1 MKYGQQRLA
10 AGRKNFIF
18 FLCPLDGE
26 QFKTVPCFL
35 SRSALPPLVLHG
47 DQALGLQ
54 LIHRIAH
61 LADILPVVA
70 DAEDAPG
77 ELLQNAPYHRAG

>member
-26 QFKTVPCFL
+26 QFITCCLLLFL
-35 SRSALPPLVLHG
+35 ICHIYFVNTDFIENS
-47 DQALGLQ
+47 D
-54 LIHRIAH
+54 I
-61 LADILPVVA
+61 ADIIW
-70 DAEDAPG
+70 
-77 ELLQNAPYHRAG
+77 LLQYTGTVVDCGENPSRTALIKG

>member
-26 QFKTVPCFL
+26 QFIKGFL
-35 SRSALPPLVLHG
+35 LSGAAGGR
-47 DQALGLQ
+47 
-54 LIHRIAH
+54 LIFNCES
-61 LADILPVVA
+61 LAQ
-70 DAEDAPG
+70 
-77 ELLQNAPYHRAG
+77 ELRLTR

>member
-26 QFKTVPCFL
+26 QFKKVSCFFAPKIKYGTL
-35 SRSALPPLVLHG
+35 MLTSQDFPTQRHHKLFDSVEFLLL
-47 DQALGLQ
+47 
-54 LIHRIAH
+54 
-61 LADILPVVA
+61 LAF
-70 DAEDAPG
+70 
-77 ELLQNAPYHRAG
+77 